1 MPENHPVVPPVGV
14 LLMQLGTPDSAAKA
28 DVRSYLR
35 EFLSDERVLD
45 IPAPARFALLNGIIL
60 PFRPKRSA
68 EAYELIWTEEGSPLT
83 INTSA
88 LTEKVQGILGQNHK
102 VVFGM
107 RYKHPSIAAAVD
119 ALVDAGCERIVVL
132 PLFPQYASA
141 STGSALQAAFEEIGS
156 RWNVRDVSSIR
167 WFYDDPGFV
176 GAVAESMRPGLDE
189 FEPDHVLFSY
199 HGLPEKQVR
208 KTDPSGEWC
217 LAFAG
222 CCDGITDRN
231 RFCYRAQSFATTRLV
246 ADELGLEP
254 GTFSTTFQSR
264 LAGQKWIEPYTDKE
278 LPKLRKQGV
287 ERLAVVTPSFT
298 ADCLETIEEIG
309 IRGRA
314 QWAALGSES
323 FHLVPCLNADDRWAE
338 AVAALV
344 EQA

>member
-1 MPENHPVVPPVGV
+1 MPDSPIVAPPVGV
-14 LLMQLGTPDSAAKA
+14 LLIQLGTPDSASRD

-45 IPAPARFALLNGIIL
+45 IPAPARVALLNGIIL

-68 EAYELIWTEEGSPLT
+68 EAYELIWTDQGSPLT

-88 LTEKVQGILGQNHK
+88 LTDKVQAILGESHV

-107 RYKHPSIAAAVD
+107 RYKNPSIAKAVD
-119 ALVDAGCERIVVL
+119 ALVEAGCERIVVF

-141 STGSALQAAFEEIGS
+141 STGSALQASFEEIGS
-156 RWNVRDVSSIR
+156 RWNVRDISSIR
-167 WFYDDPGFV
+167 WFYDDPAFV
-176 GAVAESMRPGLDE
+176 AALVGSMRVGLDE

-208 KTDPSGEWC
+208 KTDATGEWC
-217 LAFAG
+217 LAFGG
-222 CCDGITDRN
+222 CCDAITDRN

-246 ADELGLEP
+246 ADELGLER

-278 LPKLRKQGV
+278 LPKLRSRGV

-314 QWAALGSES
+314 QWAELGSDA
-323 FHLVPCLNADDRWAE
+323 FHLVPCLNADDGWAE

-344 EQA
+344 GRA

>member
-1 MPENHPVVPPVGV
+1 MPENLPAAPPVGV
-14 LLMQLGTPDSAAKA
+14 LLIQLGTPDSPSRE

-35 EFLSDERVLD
+35 QFLSDERVLD

-68 EAYELIWTEEGSPLT
+68 EAYELIWTDEGSPLT

-88 LTEKVQGILGQNHK
+88 LTTKVQGILGDDHV

-107 RYKHPSIAAAVD
+107 RYKNPTLASAVD

-141 STGSALQAAFEEIGS
+141 STGSALEAAFEEIGS
-156 RWNVRDVSSIR
+156 RWNVPDVSSIR
-167 WFYDDPGFV
+167 WFYDEPGFV
-176 GAVAESMRPGLDE
+176 GAVADSMRRGLEE

-208 KTDPSGEWC
+208 KTDATGEWC
-217 LAFAG
+217 LAFAA
-222 CCDGITDRN
+222 CCDEITDRN

-246 ADELGLEP
+246 AGELGLEP
-254 GTFSTTFQSR
+254 GSHSTTFQSR
-264 LAGQKWIEPYTDKE
+264 LAGQKWIEPYTDKQ
-278 LPKLRKQGV
+278 LPELRKQGV

-314 QWAALGSES
+314 QWADLGGAA

-338 AVAALV
+338 AVADLV
-344 EQA
+344 HQA